1 MDEWKQRERKD
12 KRTKNVKLT
21 GIQTPLTLLL
31 AGRSVVQ
38 CDRSVLPRY
47 SWEVNKRTSSKR
59 ETRRG
64 MSPNK
69 HKTVIKNK
77 TTTTTTTTRSNEMDA
92 LKQEFNWNATALSRG
107 LRPRIQITHR

>member
-1 MDEWKQRERKD
+1 
-12 KRTKNVKLT
+12 
-21 GIQTPLTLLL
+21 
-31 AGRSVVQ
+31 
-38 CDRSVLPRY
+38 VLPSY
-47 SWEVNKRTSSKR
+47 GWEVNRRTSSER

-77 TTTTTTTTRSNEMDA
+77 TTAATTTTTTTTTRSNEMDA

-107 LRPRIQITHR
+107 PRPGIQITHR

>member
-1 MDEWKQRERKD
+1 MDGNKEKRRD
-12 KRTKNVKLT
+12 KITKNIKVT
-21 GIQTPLTLLL
+21 GIQSASN
-31 AGRSVVQ
+31 AGVGGPQCSVT
-38 CDRSVLPRY
+38 RNVLPGN
-47 SWEVNKRTSSKR
+47 SWEVNKRTSGKR

-77 TTTTTTTTRSNEMDA
+77 TTTTSNEMDA

-107 LRPRIQITHR
+107 PRHGIQITHR

>member
-1 MDEWKQRERKD
+1 M
-12 KRTKNVKLT
+12 
-21 GIQTPLTLLL
+21 
-31 AGRSVVQ
+31 
-38 CDRSVLPRY
+38 
-47 SWEVNKRTSSKR
+47 R

-77 TTTTTTTTRSNEMDA
+77 TTATTSEMDA

-107 LRPRIQITHR
+107 TRHSIQITGR